1 VVVTGVELF
10 LSGMA
15 ALALVSVV
23 VKARAGDKRARV
35 AAEIA
40 QVGTSPVSLVG
51 RVLVTALVI
60 VSVQWLM
67 ITHANNVT
75 LRWAVFGFPALVTAY
90 TLTKALTVVEVN
102 SSRRRGGGRR

>member
-1 VVVTGVELF
+1 MTGVELF
-10 LSGMA
+10 LGGMA

-23 VKARAGDKRARV
+23 VKARAGVKRAHA

-40 QVGTSPVSLVG
+40 QVGTNPVSLVG
-51 RVLVTALVI
+51 RVLITALVI
-60 VSVQWLM
+60 VGVQWLV
-67 ITHANNVT
+67 ITHADNVT
-75 LRWAVFGFPALVTAY
+75 LRWVVLGFPALVTAY